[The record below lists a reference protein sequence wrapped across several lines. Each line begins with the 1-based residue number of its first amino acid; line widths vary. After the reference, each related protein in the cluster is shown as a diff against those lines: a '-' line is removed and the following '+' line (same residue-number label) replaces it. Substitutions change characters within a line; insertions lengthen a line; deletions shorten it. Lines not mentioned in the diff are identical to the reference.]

1 MTIRRSIFLGIAL
14 FVGAAGSAGA
24 ADMYDGGSLKDGPYM
39 MPEMARWYLRG
50 DVGYATHR
58 DSDMHELD
66 FNGFSQ
72 PLTDTSIDDAW
83 TAGGG
88 IGIYFSSSIR
98 GDVTVDYRSSTGV
111 EGWKENGDLPEG
123 NRSFDVDSTVVLAN
137 LYYDID
143 MHSGFTPYLGFGLG
157 WASNRANEGEGDGWV
172 AGGCGCNADFVP
184 VVIESN
190 STSNFAWALMA
201 GVSIDLGGHG
211 GGGSLKDGYGGKDV
225 NLVSSGFKLDLGYRY
240 LDMGEVNTGE
250 ALAQHSS
257 GQMSGDSTIEDYGA
271 HEFRVGLRY
280 DIY

>member
-14 FVGAAGSAGA
+14 LVGAAGSAGA

-58 DSDMHELD
+58 DSDMRELD

-72 PLTDTSIDDAW
+72 PLTDTSIDEAW
-83 TAGGG
+83 TIGGG
-88 IGIYFSSSIR
+88 IGVYFSHALR
-98 GDVTVDYRSSTGV
+98 GDVTIDHRADAGV
-111 EGWKENGDLPEG
+111 EAYKPAGDLNNG
-123 NRSFDVDSTVVLAN
+123 NREFDVDSTVVLAN

-143 MHSGFTPYLGFGLG
+143 MRSGFTPYLGFGLG
-157 WASNRANEGEGDGWV
+157 WASNRANEGAGDGWWGAT
-172 AGGCGCNADFVP
+172 AGGCGCGADLYP

-190 STSNFAWALMA
+190 TTSNFAWALMA
-201 GVSIDLGGHG
+201 GFTVDLGGHRG
-211 GGGSLKDGYGGKDV
+211 GGLKDVQDI
-225 NLVSSGFKLDLGYRY
+225 SSGLKLDFGYRY
-240 LDMGEVNTGE
+240 LDMGEVHTGE
-250 ALAQHSS
+250 VVMQNPN
-257 GQMSGDSTIEDYGA
+257 GTQTSGDPIIDDYAA

>member
-14 FVGAAGSAGA
+14 LVGAAGSAGA
-24 ADMYDGGSLKDGPYM
+24 ADMYDGGSLKDGPYQ
-39 MPEMARWYLRG
+39 MPETARWYLRG
-50 DVGYATHR
+50 DIGYATHR

-66 FNGFSQ
+66 FNGYSQ
-72 PLTDTSIDDAW
+72 PLTDTSIDEAW

-88 IGIYFSSSIR
+88 IGMYFASSIR
-98 GDVTVDYRSSTGV
+98 GDVTVDYRADTGV
-111 EGWKENGDLPEG
+111 EGFKSVGDLNNG
-123 NRSFDVDSTVVLAN
+123 SRSFDVDSTVVLAN

-143 MHSGFTPYLGFGLG
+143 MRSGFTPYLGVGLG
-157 WASNRANEGEGDGWV
+157 WASNRANEGEGDGWID
-172 AGGCGCNADFVP
+172 GPGCGCTAVNVP

-201 GVSIDLGGHG
+201 GVSIDLGGHR
-211 GGGSLKDGYGGKDV
+211 GGSLKDVEDF
-225 NLVSSGFKLDLGYRY
+225 SSAWKLDIGYRY

-250 ALAQHSS
+250 VVAQHPS
-257 GQMSGDSTIEDYGA
+257 GQMSGDPIIEDYAA